1 MKSNV
6 TAEML
11 QKVNEELASLKNP
24 KVSLQQGPT
33 TAQAHVQHAQP
44 HSPHTNVPEVP
55 EQITKLKSALS
66 VLSSDVPRGQGK
78 LYEPG
83 ETAVS
88 EDYWL
93 LVIWAIRSLGWICGE
108 EIAREWSIQSDRY
121 TDEGF
126 EQAWN
131 GFDPS
136 KPEKIGIGSL
146 YKLAQAHGWTAPVS
160 ETVPTTPVA
169 ASDRYKVMWPADIA
183 NIQPIQWRLKH
194 LLPAAGLAAIF
205 GPSGSGKSFLTV
217 DLGGAISRGN
227 PWFGIKTYQTTV
239 IYVVLEGEAGIRN
252 RVQALE
258 KAHGPLPPTGLGV
271 IAQPFEIVK
280 PQDLVDLS
288 AQIPPGSVVF
298 IDTLNRAAPTADE
311 NSSSDMGEILEAAKT
326 LYRVTNSLVV
336 LVHHTGKDASRGMR
350 GHSSLFAAM
359 DGAIEVTRDAA
370 GNRSWAVVKAKDG
383 EDDKTANF
391 RLKRHVLG
399 QDADGDDIVS
409 CSVEPDLAAVL
420 TPKVPSGGQQ
430 KMALRSIKAAI
441 ASSAIT
447 GVAGAGANDAC
458 SRVDDAVAT
467 VAAGLT
473 TTPKNKRN
481 SRARTLINGLIK
493 DAYLGTG
500 LDSSGDGWLWKL

>member
-6 TAEML
+6 TADML
-11 QKVNEELASLKNP
+11 QRVSEELAPLKNSNVSLKQVP
-24 KVSLQQGPT
+24 ATS
-33 TAQAHVQHAQP
+33 TANAQHAQP
-44 HSPHTNVPEVP
+44 LNTHAVVSEVP
-55 EQITKLKSALS
+55 EQIAKVKSALS

-83 ETAVS
+83 ETSVS

-93 LVIWAIRSLGWICGE
+93 LVIWAIRSLNWTCGE
-108 EIAREWSIQSDRY
+108 EIARAWSIQSGRY

-131 GFDPS
+131 GFDPN
-136 KPEKIGIGSL
+136 KPDKVGIGSL
-146 YKLAQAHGWTAPVS
+146 YKLANAHGWIAPAT
-160 ETVPTTPVA
+160 EAVPAIPIA
-169 ASDRYKVMWPADIA
+169 ASDRYKVMWPTDIA

-194 LLPAAGLAAIF
+194 VLPATGLAAIY
-205 GPSGSGKSFLTV
+205 GASGSGKTFMTV
-217 DLGGAISRGN
+217 DLGAAISHGN

-252 RVQALE
+252 RIQALE
-258 KAHGPLPPTGLGV
+258 KAQGPLPPNGFGV
-271 IAQPFEIVK
+271 ITQPFEIVK

-288 AQIPPGSVVF
+288 AVIPSGSVVF
-298 IDTLNRAAPTADE
+298 IDTLNRSAPIADE
-311 NSSSDMGEILEAAKT
+311 NSSRDMGQILEAAKT
-326 LYRVTNSLVV
+326 LYRATNSLVV

-399 QDADGDDIVS
+399 QDVDGEDIVS
-409 CSVEPDLAAVL
+409 CSVEPDSSKVFVTREPSGAKQKLALAAIRRAL
-420 TPKVPSGGQQ
+420 ASANNIGKCTSGTGNPC
-430 KMALRSIKAAI
+430 LSVTEAI
-441 ASSAIT
+441 A
-447 GVAGAGANDAC
+447 V
-458 SRVDDAVAT
+458 
-467 VAAGLT
+467 VAAELT
-473 TTPKNKRN
+473 TEPANKRN
-481 SRARTLINGLIK
+481 YKAKGLI
-493 DAYLGTG
+493 DSLRGGGFVCSG
-500 LDSSGDGWLWKL
+500 LDAQGDGWLWKL

>member
-11 QKVNEELASLKNP
+11 ERVNEELASLKNP
-24 KVSLQQGPT
+24 KVSLQQIPT
-33 TAQAHVQHAQP
+33 TPLANMHHTQAQSAYA
-44 HSPHTNVPEVP
+44 TVP
-55 EQITKLKSALS
+55 EQVNKLKSALT

-78 LYEPG
+78 LYEAG
-83 ETAVS
+83 ESVPS

-93 LVIWAIRSLGWICGE
+93 LVIWAIRSLNWICGE
-108 EIAREWSIQSDRY
+108 EIAREWSIQSGRY
-121 TDEGF
+121 TVEGF
-126 EQAWN
+126 QQAWN
-131 GFDPS
+131 GFDPN
-136 KPEKIGIGSL
+136 KPDKIGIASL
-146 YKLAQAHGWTAPVS
+146 YKLAKAYGWAAPIT
-160 ETVPTTPVA
+160 ETVPAKPVA

-183 NIQPIQWRLKH
+183 NIQPIKWRLKH
-194 LLPAAGLAAIF
+194 VLPATGLAAIY

-217 DLGGAISRGN
+217 DLGRAISHGN
-227 PWFGIKTYQTTV
+227 PWFGIKAYQTTV
-239 IYVVLEGEAGIRN
+239 IYVVLEGEAGIWN

-258 KAHGPLPPTGLGV
+258 KAHGPLPPNGFGV
-271 IAQPFEIVK
+271 ITQPFEIVK

-288 AQIPPGSVVF
+288 AKIPFGSVVF

-311 NSSSDMGEILEAAKT
+311 NSSRDMGEILEAAKT

-350 GHSSLFAAM
+350 GHSSLFAAV

-370 GNRSWAVVKAKDG
+370 GNRSWAVAKAKDG

-399 QDADGDDIVS
+399 QDSEGDDIVS
-409 CSVEPDLAAVL
+409 CSVEPDLGAVL
-420 TPKVPSGGQQ
+420 TTKVPSGGQQ
-430 KMALRSIKAAI
+430 KMALRSIRSAI
-441 ASSAIT
+441 ASSTTI

-458 SRVDDAVAT
+458 IRVDDAMTT

-473 TTPKNKRN
+473 TTSKNKRN
-481 SRARTLINGLIK
+481 SRARTLIDSLIK
-493 DAYLGTG
+493 GAYLGTG
-500 LDSSGDGWLWKL
+500 LDASGDGWVWKL